1 MKIKDFQLGYKIKFV
16 PCGTCLKKKECL
28 FCRKGVK
35 PIGEVVGIYLD
46 SNIPVIE
53 VKVKG
58 ADELYEMTQF
68 EIDHPDIVSEII
80 SEI

>member
-28 FCRKGVK
+28 FCRKGVR
-35 PIGEVVGIYLD
+35 PVGEVVGIYQD
-46 SNIPVIE
+46 TDISTIE

-68 EIDHPDIVSEII
+68 EIDHPEIVAEII
-80 SEI
+80 SEN

>member
-1 MKIKDFQLGYKIKFV
+1 M
-16 PCGTCLKKKECL
+16 
-28 FCRKGVK
+28 K

-80 SEI
+80 SET